1 MTDALTRR
9 TLAAGLLFLSGGA
22 AEPAPHRVVSI
33 GSCLDPIL
41 LALADPGQIAAL
53 SHFARDPLTS
63 TVTEQ
68 ARRFA
73 VTHEGAE
80 EVVALDPD
88 LILASK
94 RSGLY
99 ARTALKARGL
109 RVEEFDMP
117 NTVEASL
124 QQVRKIAALVGRPDR
139 GEALILRM
147 ETALAAVAPKP
158 GEPRLRALVYQSGGL
173 AAGPATLLG
182 EMLERC
188 GFENG
193 AARYGLRKWGSV
205 SLERVLADPP
215 QVLLAGARAEGA
227 PTWADRVIDHPA
239 LESLRPRTFRAGF
252 PQKLIYC
259 GGPVLIETAKV
270 LAKAR
275 RRAEAWARQR
285 SLRD

>member
-1 MTDALTRR
+1 LTRR

-33 GSCLDPIL
+33 GACLDPIL

-53 SHFARDPLTS
+53 SHLCW
-63 TVTEQ
+63 
-68 ARRFA
+68 ARRTPRPA
-73 VTHEGAE
+73 GRA
-80 EVVALDPD
+80 P
-88 LILASK
+88 
-94 RSGLY
+94 SG
-99 ARTALKARGL
+99 RCGRRG
-109 RVEEFDMP
+109 P
-117 NTVEASL
+117 S
-124 QQVRKIAALVGRPDR
+124 

-147 ETALAAVAPKP
+147 ETALAAAAPKP